1 MTNVDART
9 MDFFDRQVICM
20 MVEKYGLSEKDAL
33 QSFLRSETYTMLADK
48 ELEIYKMSPRIVFDM
63 WESEKVTGDAR
74 NSQYLREDFK

>member
-1 MTNVDART
+1 MNRRKYAGNT
-9 MDFFDRQVICM
+9 VINCM
-20 MVEKYGLSEKDAL
+20 PHRRGDEPDAL

-74 NSQYLREDFK
+74 NSQYLREDFG

>member
-1 MTNVDART
+1 MTNVDAKT
-9 MDFFDRQVICM
+9 MDFFDRQVIRM

-63 WESEKVTGDAR
+63 WESEKVTGDVR
-74 NSQYLREDFK
+74 NSQYLREDFG

>member
-9 MDFFDRQVICM
+9 MD
-20 MVEKYGLSEKDAL
+20 
-33 QSFLRSETYTMLADK
+33 FLRSETYTMLADK